1 MLTHFLFVPNISPW
15 QGWLFLTVAVITIA
29 AGCISIYENRTHFS
43 WTDAVMVLIYLWSG
57 SFFSCLRYTGAWAYL
72 NNNSVYCY
80 TISLQVAWQFAAP
93 GCWNFYSYKKCV

>member
-29 AGCISIYENRTHFS
+29 AGCISILMDRCGYGS
-43 WTDAVMVLIYLWSG
+43 DLLWSG